1 MTTNTTTMTS
11 AEHEEESRQGLI
23 HEATKINTEGHDV
36 LGAEHRVAL
45 AEAAIRDHE
54 ERNPDLLKIHSKVV
68 MRHLAF
74 LFGLFCV
81 YWLDVILFG
90 ATAEYAVGLVTDNP
104 FLVFLGKYGVPLFIL
119 GIEVVCS
126 MMMIEARGDTHEDGV
141 EAPSH
146 GE

>member
-1 MTTNTTTMTS
+1 MTTNTVTMTS
-11 AEHEEESRQGLI
+11 ADHEEESRQGLI

-36 LGAEHRVAL
+36 LGAEHQVAL
-45 AEAAIRDHE
+45 AEAAIEDHE
-54 ERNPDLLKIHSKVV
+54 QRNPDLLKLHSKVV

-90 ATAEYAVGLVTDNP
+90 ATAEYAVGLVTDNL

-119 GIEVVCS
+119 GIEVICS
-126 MMMIEARGDTHEDGV
+126 LMMLEARNETAKEEE

-146 GE
+146 DE

>member
-1 MTTNTTTMTS
+1 MTTSAATMTS
-11 AEHEEESRQGLI
+11 ADHEEESRQGLI
-23 HEATKINTEGHDV
+23 HGATKINTGGHDV
-36 LGAEHRVAL
+36 LGAEHQVAL
-45 AEAAIRDHE
+45 AEAAIKDHE
-54 ERNPDLLKIHSKVV
+54 ERSPDLLKLHSKVV
-68 MRHLAF
+68 MMHLAF

-90 ATAEYAVGLVTDNP
+90 ATAEYVVGLVTDNA

-126 MMMIEARGDTHEDGV
+126 LMMIEARNETEKEEA

-146 GE
+146 E